1 VVLRQQIL
9 SARRAEGDWEMEFA
23 DAIFIGRQLLWMS
36 LLLVAPVVAISLAV
50 GLFISIAQT
59 VTSIQEQTL
68 AFAPKIIAVVALLML
83 MLPWYLSTLK
93 SFTLTMFQ
101 YLTQIVK

>member
-1 VVLRQQIL
+1 
-9 SARRAEGDWEMEFA
+9 MEFA

-36 LLLVAPVVAISLAV
+36 LLLVAPVVAVSLAV
-50 GLFISIAQT
+50 GLIISIAQT

-68 AFAPKIIAVVALLML
+68 AFAPKIVAVVALLML

>member
-1 VVLRQQIL
+1 
-9 SARRAEGDWEMEFA
+9 MEFA

-36 LLLVAPVVAISLAV
+36 LLLVAPVVAVSLAV
-50 GLFISIAQT
+50 GLIISIAQT

-68 AFAPKIIAVVALLML
+68 AFAPKIVAVVVLIML

>member
-1 VVLRQQIL
+1 
-9 SARRAEGDWEMEFA
+9 MEFA

-36 LLLVAPVVAISLAV
+36 LLLVAPVVAVSLAV
-50 GLFISIAQT
+50 GLIISIAQT

-68 AFAPKIIAVVALLML
+68 SFAPKIVAVVALIML

>member
-1 VVLRQQIL
+1 
-9 SARRAEGDWEMEFA
+9 MEFA

-36 LLLVAPVVAISLAV
+36 LLLVAPVVAVSLAV
-50 GLFISIAQT
+50 GLIISIAQT

-68 AFAPKIIAVVALLML
+68 AFAPKIVAVVALIML

-101 YLTQIVK
+101 

>member
-1 VVLRQQIL
+1 
-9 SARRAEGDWEMEFA
+9 MEFA

-36 LLLVAPVVAISLAV
+36 LLLVAPVVAVSLAV
-50 GLFISIAQT
+50 GLIISIAQT

-68 AFAPKIIAVVALLML
+68 AFAPKIVAVVALIML